1 MTRSEIIAEAIRLL
15 KNTIAQFQGASG
27 VLRPAGT
34 EVRFV
39 TLKVLLAEQK
49 RSEGCAFCRNKENEH
64 GFFIDGNVLF
74 YEDGKLGTEGIIITT
89 CPHCGRDLT
98 EGESV

>member
-1 MTRSEIIAEAIRLL
+1 MMKDL
-15 KNTIAQFQGASG
+15 
-27 VLRPAGT
+27 
-34 EVRFV
+34 
-39 TLKVLLAEQK
+39 LLAEQK